1 MSTGTSQVR
10 ELGVNLDCKF
20 TFSAHMEQIISNA
33 YKSLGFVIRNSKT
46 FHDLNCL
53 KVLYLDTIS

>member
-10 ELGVNLDCKF
+10 ELDVNLDCKF

-33 YKSLGFVIRNSKT
+33 TN
-46 FHDLNCL
+46 H
-53 KVLYLDTIS
+53 